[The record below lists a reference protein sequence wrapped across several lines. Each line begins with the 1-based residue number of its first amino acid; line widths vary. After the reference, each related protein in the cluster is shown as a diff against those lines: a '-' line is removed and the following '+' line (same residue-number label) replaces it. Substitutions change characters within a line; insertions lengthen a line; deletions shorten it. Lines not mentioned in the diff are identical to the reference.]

1 MNDTHNGLSTV
12 VPSFGFDWG
21 RRIVN
26 GGAKSVQLG
35 GVKPVHFM

>member
-1 MNDTHNGLSTV
+1 MGLLYGLQSYHC
-12 VPSFGFDWG
+12 VPP
-21 RRIVN
+21 VN